1 MRQVPPTRDGFD
13 ARENLPR
20 CSECHAIVSRCIV
33 STEGGRRH
41 ARPHSVRGVSHGDR
55 RDRPDLRLHRAGP
68 RQRDLAEQP
77 TRADLSGGDADH
89 GRDRPRNI
97 SSRRL
102 RPAPCPGGAHPA
114 GAGGRY
120 GRGEVSRL
128 WIGISV
134 RPGRELLGHDPLS
147 HDPRGDGVVDP
158 LAPGSAAGELPGCA
172 RLAGRPADAAGG
184 VPGRGDPPSTLAA
197 ELEAPGR
204 EPPST
209 HLHEEVVMAQDKGR
223 PKLSEKGLLT
233 PDNCVVTLIDFQPQ
247 MLFGVAN
254 FDRQAV
260 INNTVAL
267 SKAARVFEVPFVLS
281 TVETTSFSGY
291 LWPQVQAVF
300 PNHVPIERSSM
311 NSWDDENFVAAVKKS
326 GRKKIVLAGL
336 WTETCVAL
344 PTVQAIHDGYDVYVV
359 EDCCGDVS
367 QLAHDNAMKR
377 VIQAGAKPVTSLSV
391 MLEWQRD
398 WSARDTYD
406 AVMDIVKTHY
416 GAYGIGVEYAYTM
429 VHKAP
434 ATKFPEY
441 VVRPGAKAHK

>member
-1 MRQVPPTRDGFD
+1 M
-13 ARENLPR
+13 
-20 CSECHAIVSRCIV
+20 S
-33 STEGGRRH
+33 
-41 ARPHSVRGVSHGDR
+41 
-55 RDRPDLRLHRAGP
+55 
-68 RQRDLAEQP
+68 
-77 TRADLSGGDADH
+77 
-89 GRDRPRNI
+89 
-97 SSRRL
+97 
-102 RPAPCPGGAHPA
+102 
-114 GAGGRY
+114 
-120 GRGEVSRL
+120 
-128 WIGISV
+128 
-134 RPGRELLGHDPLS
+134 
-147 HDPRGDGVVDP
+147 
-158 LAPGSAAGELPGCA
+158 
-172 RLAGRPADAAGG
+172 
-184 VPGRGDPPSTLAA
+184 
-197 ELEAPGR
+197 
-204 EPPST
+204 
-209 HLHEEVVMAQDKGR
+209 QDKGR

-233 PDNCVVTLIDFQPQ
+233 PDNCVVALIDFQPQ

-254 FDRQAV
+254 FDRQSI

-267 SKAARVFEVPFVLS
+267 SKAARVFDVPYVLS

-300 PNHVPIERSSM
+300 PNHAPIERSSM

-326 GRKKIVLAGL
+326 GRKKIVVAGL

-398 WSARDTYD
+398 WAARDTYD

-441 VVRPGAKAHK
+441 VVRPRAAAHK